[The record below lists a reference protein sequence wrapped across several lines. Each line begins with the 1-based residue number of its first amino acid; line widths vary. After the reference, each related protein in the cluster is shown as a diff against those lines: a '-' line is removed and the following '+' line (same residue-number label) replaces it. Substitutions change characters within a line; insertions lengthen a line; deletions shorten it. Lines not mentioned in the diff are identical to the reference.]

1 MTMMQTDEK
10 GGLVLVRLETI
21 SAAPLAGHP
30 LTVNLGE
37 GQQLGNNLVGNP
49 QQPYQSMSNV
59 NLKLSFGIQCQVKF
73 KQGIKISFLFLMI
86 DFCHKACTK
95 PDISNKATT
104 LKD

>member
-1 MTMMQTDEK
+1 MTKMQTDEK

-49 QQPYQSMSNV
+49 QQRYQSMSNG

-73 KQGIKISFLFLMI
+73 KQGIKISFLFLNDRLLSQGM
-86 DFCHKACTK
+86 HKTRYIK
-95 PDISNKATT
+95 
-104 LKD
+104 LR

>member
-1 MTMMQTDEK
+1 MTKMQTDEK

-49 QQPYQSMSNV
+49 QQRYQSMSNV

-73 KQGIKISFLFLMI
+73 KQGIKVFLMI

>member
-1 MTMMQTDEK
+1 MTKMQADEK

-49 QQPYQSMSNV
+49 QQRYQSMSNV

-73 KQGIKISFLFLMI
+73 KQGIKVFLMI